1 MQQGILTSLTLFL
14 ITDQPCRNDAGYN
27 CLVPFEYNGVKH
39 WKCTT
44 EGHDEPWCYDE
55 RGNESWDTCSNCTEG
70 ILTRSL

>member
-1 MQQGILTSLTLFL
+1 M
-14 ITDQPCRNDAGYN
+14 
-27 CLVPFEYNGVKH
+27 VPFEYNGVKH

-70 ILTRSL
+70 ILTNHHDKTFNESVINNYIYYL